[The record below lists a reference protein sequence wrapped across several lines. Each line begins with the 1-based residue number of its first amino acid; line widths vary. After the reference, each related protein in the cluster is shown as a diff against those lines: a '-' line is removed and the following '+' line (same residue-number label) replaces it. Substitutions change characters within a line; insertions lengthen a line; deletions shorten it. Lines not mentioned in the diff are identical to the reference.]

1 MECVYYIPK
10 STSNRSNA
18 EDMVLFDPSLS
29 LLMQWTLSSPRK
41 IALIICAMFRGL
53 LNDHYIKHK
62 FRAGSFIEANSVENL
77 PTTR

>member
-10 STSNRSNA
+10 PTSNRSNA
-18 EDMVLFDPSLS
+18 EDIDPSLS
-29 LLMQWTLSSPRK
+29 LLMQWSLSSPRK